1 MCYLL
6 VKYLTRQEFPMPIGR
21 HRIPTPGSYRLP
33 ADDTPFEPTGMSLL
47 VDSPPP
53 PPPSTHAGLGREMTR
68 PAVAAKAVPLEHQ
81 PGSDD
86 PGKRHFRAPPEV
98 LHPEAQSWLH
108 HVPVPVRPI
117 LTARRYP
124 HVVNRL
130 ALYWSNQHQLADYFE
145 ELLVSARPGR
155 RGFPPEVLDEL
166 VVLLSFIEKERGR
179 WR

>member
-1 MCYLL
+1 
-6 VKYLTRQEFPMPIGR
+6 MPIGR

-47 VDSPPP
+47 VDEAHQP
-53 PPPSTHAGLGREMTR
+53 TQVMGLEDRLEPQHR
-68 PAVAAKAVPLEHQ
+68 PQASKAMPLEHQ

>member
-1 MCYLL
+1 
-6 VKYLTRQEFPMPIGR
+6 MPIGR

-47 VDSPPP
+47 VDDAYQPTQTMGLEDRLEPPAK
-53 PPPSTHAGLGREMTR
+53 SQAAH
-68 PAVAAKAVPLEHQ
+68 PAPQ
-81 PGSDD
+81 PVHHHGAED
-86 PGKRHFRAPPEV
+86 PGKRYFRAPPEV
-98 LHPEAQSWLH
+98 LHADAQAWLH

-130 ALYWSNQHQLADYFE
+130 ALYWKDQNMLADYFE
-145 ELLVSARPGR
+145 ELLVSSRPGR

-166 VVLLSFIEKERGR
+166 VSLLGFVEKERGR

>member
-1 MCYLL
+1 
-6 VKYLTRQEFPMPIGR
+6 MPIGR

-47 VDSPPP
+47 VDDAHLPTQVMGLEDRLEVEKPQQP
-53 PPPSTHAGLGREMTR
+53 LPTAPGHLAGSED
-68 PAVAAKAVPLEHQ
+68 
-81 PGSDD
+81 S
-86 PGKRHFRAPPEV
+86 GKRYFRAPPEV
-98 LHPEAQSWLH
+98 LHPDAQAWLH

-124 HVVNRL
+124 HVANRL
-130 ALYWSNQHQLADYFE
+130 ALYWNNQNHLADYFE
-145 ELLVSARPGR
+145 ELLVSSRPGR

-166 VVLLSFIEKERGR
+166 VSLLGFVEKQRGR